1 MLFNGSSNL
10 DQTSKGKQIYMYVYL
25 FLKAPRLIANI
36 FQIKTIKFVT
46 KMDTYIYVHHP
57 GQYWNPDSQSKV
69 SLKTKQKNFMEIFFD
84 HTYTLPK
91 KLEGNK
97 ATCRQYNK
105 NYSLDYCMTDVSN

>member
-1 MLFNGSSNL
+1 
-10 DQTSKGKQIYMYVYL
+10 MYVYL

-69 SLKTKQKNFMEIFFD
+69 SLKTKQKNFMEIFYD
-84 HTYTLPK
+84 HTYSLPM
-91 KLEGNK
+91 KLEENK
-97 ATCRQYNK
+97 LTCKEYKK
-105 NYSLDYCMTDVSN
+105 NYSLDYCMTDVSNRFV